1 MPTNKNFAYSFSLI
15 FFILSLLFL
24 YFEKVILIY
33 LFLFLSCLFLLGGK
47 LKPDLFKYLNYT
59 WNKFALIVHHIISP
73 VVILIIFFVLI
84 TPFGIV
90 ARLFSNDL
98 KNIRGFKNNKMS
110 NFLDYE
116 KKTNYDNQF

>member
-47 LKPDLFKYLNYT
+47 LKPDLFKYLNYI

>member
-47 LKPDLFKYLNYT
+47 LKPDLFKYLNYI
-59 WNKFALIVHHIISP
+59 WNKFSLIVHHIISP